1 MTTANALDRPRR
13 SRVDRIL
20 VLALLLS
27 LIPGI
32 PGVGVE
38 TREDPATGGV
48 LVAIADAGYI
58 VLGTAPFLGLLASWT
73 WPRVAAGSALVGGV
87 VGVLLPILDLTGMIY
102 GPPPAG
108 MVVVNVVIA
117 VLAAAV
123 VWRSWRL
130 VRGP

>member
-1 MTTANALDRPRR
+1 MTTGNALDRPRWT
-13 SRVDRIL
+13 RVDRIL
-20 VLALLLS
+20 LLALLLS

-38 TREDPATGGV
+38 TRETPATGGV
-48 LVAIADAGYI
+48 LVTIAGAGYV
-58 VLGTAPFLGLLASWT
+58 VLGLAPFVGLLASWK
-73 WPRVAAGSALVGGV
+73 WARVAAWSALVGGV
-87 VGVLLPILDLTGMIY
+87 VGVLLPALDLSGVIV

-117 VLAAAV
+117 VLAATV

-130 VRGP
+130 VR